1 MASNANLGA
10 AKRAKNDEF
19 YTRWEDIEAEMN
31 AYVGFNRDVFRDKVV
46 LLPCDD
52 PEWSQ
57 FTRYF
62 AANFEWFGLKK
73 LISTSYAKG
82 AGNRRTTDFERAGA
96 AYDEAL
102 HAEHGKVFTLER
114 GEGPVDIN
122 HLTYE
127 YLDGD
132 GDFRSDEVRA
142 LRDEAD
148 FVISNPPFSLW
159 REFLAWILEANKK
172 FIIIGSINAV
182 TYKEVFPLLK
192 DNKIWAGAH
201 FNTTMEFIMDDSYE
215 LKGKAYVD
223 EQGRKHGFVAG
234 VAWFTNVE
242 LAKRHETLQLDTMA
256 NNLRFNKK
264 LKRTLEKKYGF
275 RNHYP
280 RYDNYDAIEVPLVEC
295 IPSDYD
301 GVMGVPITFLDRYNP
316 EQFEILGYTAKDLY
330 PCDKFYMDLEQSLNQ
345 GPFVRNMKSARFS
358 PMVQCDARPENTCY
372 RASNADG
379 FLQKTY
385 GRVLIRPITH

>member
-114 GEGPVDIN
+114 GEGPVDID

-127 YLDGD
+127 YLGGD

-148 FVISNPPFSLW
+148 IVVTNPPFSMF
-159 REFLAWILEANKK
+159 REFLAWILESEKQ
-172 FIIIGSINAV
+172 FIIIGSMNAI

-192 DNKIWAGAH
+192 ENKIWLGTRH
-201 FNTTMEFIMDDSYE
+201 PKEFITLDPN
-215 LKGKAYVD
+215 D
-223 EQGRKHGFVAG
+223 ERGNIEQTADGTNIAKFGNVC
-234 VAWFTNVE
+234 WYTNVDHG
-242 LAKRHETLQLDTMA
+242 LRHETLQLDTMA

-264 LKRTLEKKYGF
+264 LKRMLEKKYGF
-275 RNHYP
+275 RDHYP
-280 RYDNYDAIEVPLVEC
+280 HYDNYDAIEVPFVEC

-301 GVMGVPITFLDRYNP
+301 GVMGVPITFLDKYNP
-316 EQFEILGYTAKDLY
+316 EQFEIL
-330 PCDKFYMDLEQSLNQ
+330 
-345 GPFVRNMKSARFS
+345 
-358 PMVQCDARPENTCY
+358 DARDFTSIEKLKRKKTFLVKD
-372 RASNADG
+372 ADG
-379 FLQKTY
+379 AIDGRNTY
-385 GRVLIRPITH
+385 ARILIRPIDHSEMVKEV